1 VAHHRWTMDHP
12 PESKLEMISRI
23 RREADSAEEK
33 ARQLTNLSSM
43 FARSNLHGQILQDA
57 ESLRAEAF
65 ALRQHADGLEIE

>member
-1 VAHHRWTMDHP
+1 MDHP
-12 PESKLEMISRI
+12 PESNPEVISRI
-23 RREADSAEEK
+23 RSEADSAEEK

-43 FARSNLHGQILQDA
+43 FAGSNLHGQILQDA

>member
-1 VAHHRWTMDHP
+1 MDHL
-12 PESKLEMISRI
+12 PESKPEMISRI

-33 ARQLTNLSSM
+33 ARQLTNLFSM
-43 FARSNLHGQILQDA
+43 FAGSNLHGQIIQDA